1 MQKIILLSLL
11 VLACSRLNEVE
22 FGKDLYFDINNNKF
36 EFTSQTSGALFVSAK
51 MRVYNLVELHVSDG
65 SSSESHSIN
74 KNGAGTI
81 MFLNKGRT
89 YKIELRYYRSSS
101 KNGTVWINPST
112 NEVKVDLNKIYKWKY
127 DYDGMFYYRD
137 LNLTYSI
144 DNAEKNVKFIFE
156 YKNEIGGQKVNN
168 PFEICH
174 GNECKKDISTYDF
187 IKGESYKIY
196 VRGTAQYFPSFSFRD
211 IDKPDEEDEGED
223 TDSDIDPETDS
234 DTDDHSDK
242 RNYSY
247 YLSLNLW
254 IISLI
259 LLFL

>member
-1 MQKIILLSLL
+1 MQKIFLLSLL

-65 SSSESHSIN
+65 SSSESHSID

-112 NEVKVDLNKIYKWKY
+112 NEVKVI
-127 DYDGMFYYRD
+127 
-137 LNLTYSI
+137 
-144 DNAEKNVKFIFE
+144 
-156 YKNEIGGQKVNN
+156 EI
-168 PFEICH
+168 
-174 GNECKKDISTYDF
+174 
-187 IKGESYKIY
+187 
-196 VRGTAQYFPSFSFRD
+196 
-211 IDKPDEEDEGED
+211 
-223 TDSDIDPETDS
+223 
-234 DTDDHSDK
+234 
-242 RNYSY
+242 
-247 YLSLNLW
+247 
-254 IISLI
+254 
-259 LLFL
+259 